1 MGHSFFVRVGGGREK
16 FCVVGWRCGGFFAKD
31 GLAGMEREV
40 VKSDEQLN
48 KIKSKLNKIKEILA

>member
-1 MGHSFFVRVGGGREK
+1 MGHSFFCAGGRGK
-16 FCVVGWRCGGFFAKD
+16 GKNLCGGWRCGGFFAKD

-48 KIKSKLNKIKEILA
+48 KIKSKLNKIKEMLA

>member
-1 MGHSFFVRVGGGREK
+1 MVE
-16 FCVVGWRCGGFFAKD
+16 WRCGGFFAND

-48 KIKSKLNKIKEILA
+48 KIKSKLNKIKEMLA